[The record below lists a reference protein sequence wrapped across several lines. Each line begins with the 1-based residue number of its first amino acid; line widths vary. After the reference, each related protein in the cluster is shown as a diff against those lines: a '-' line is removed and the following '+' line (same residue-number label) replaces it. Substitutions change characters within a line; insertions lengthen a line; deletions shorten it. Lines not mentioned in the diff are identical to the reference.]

1 MLERIST
8 HRGPSVLR
16 TGASAIAAGLLLF
29 ASVFAEILVSVE
41 REGRITNLPL
51 ASLYIAGFVA
61 GAAALIVALN
71 GLRQLPAHAS
81 LRRAGRIG
89 FWTAIGGATLLLLF
103 ATQALVSTA
112 ATGDEPGGF
121 VLFGLGFL
129 LLVGG
134 QIVAG
139 FSILR
144 AGAARAMGRL
154 LLLASAAAVIAVA
167 VPADPFHDLGLF
179 LFDAAWI
186 GIGFGLLKS
195 VRSSSRRRRM
205 LGWSVGVGLLLA
217 LTGATGASAGG
228 PPVVKETTAVVN
240 ELEITSDAHPCTGQ
254 PAQWTIINN
263 GTIRFTAFADGTVHF
278 TGLLHLTLVIDLLDP
293 VTGLPDGTPDATG
306 TATDAFEGN
315 GALNEDGTA
324 FGKGEQSFALNGRGT
339 NADGSRFNFHA
350 SGHHLFDSA
359 GNAKL
364 DLFRA
369 HCA

>member
-8 HRGPSVLR
+8 RSGPTAQR

-29 ASVFAEILVSVE
+29 ASVFAEYLFSAENDGKV
-41 REGRITNLPL
+41 TNVPVL
-51 ASLYIAGFVA
+51 SLYIAGFVA
-61 GAAALIVALN
+61 GTAALILALN
-71 GLRQLPAHAS
+71 GLRLLAAHTS
-81 LRRAGRIG
+81 LRRAGRVG

-134 QIVAG
+134 QIVVG
-139 FSILR
+139 LSILR
-144 AGAARAMGRL
+144 VGAARATGRL
-154 LLLASAAAVIAVA
+154 LVLASAAAVIAVA

-186 GIGFGLLKS
+186 GIGFGLLKPIG
-195 VRSSSRRRRM
+195 SSSRRRRL
-205 LGWSVGVGLLLA
+205 LGWSTGIGLLLA
-217 LTGATGASAGG
+217 LTGVAGAYAAG
-228 PPVVKETTAVVN
+228 PPVVQEKTAIVN
-240 ELEITSDAHPCTGQ
+240 ELEITTDVHPCTGQ

-263 GTIRFTAFADGTVHF
+263 GTIHFTAFADGTVHF

-324 FGKGEQSFALNGRGT
+324 FGNAEDSFALNGRGT
-339 NADGSRFNFHA
+339 NADGSRFNFHL
-350 SGHHLFDSA
+350 SGHHVFDSA
-359 GNAKL
+359 GNLKL
-364 DLFRA
+364 DRFQA

>member
-8 HRGPSVLR
+8 RRGPTVQR
-16 TGASAIAAGLLLF
+16 TGTSAIAAGLLLF
-29 ASVFAEILVSVE
+29 ASTFAEYLFSAENDGKV
-41 REGRITNLPL
+41 TNVPVL
-51 ASLYIAGFVA
+51 SLYIAGFVA
-61 GAAALIVALN
+61 GTAALILALN
-71 GLRQLPAHAS
+71 GLRVLPAHAS
-81 LRRAGRIG
+81 LQPAGRVG
-89 FWTAIGGATLLLLF
+89 FWTAIGGGTLLLVF
-103 ATQALVSTA
+103 AAQALVNTA

-134 QIVAG
+134 QILAG
-139 FSILR
+139 LSILR
-144 AGAARAMGRL
+144 AGAARTMGRL

-186 GIGFGLLKS
+186 GIGVGLI
-195 VRSSSRRRRM
+195 RPIGWNPRRRRM
-205 LGWSVGVGLLLA
+205 LGWSTGIGLLLA
-217 LTGATGASAGG
+217 LTGAAGAYAAG
-228 PPVVKETTAVVN
+228 PPIVQEKTAIVN
-240 ELEITSDAHPCTGQ
+240 ELETTTDAHPCTGQ

-263 GTIRFTAFADGTVHF
+263 GTIHFTAFADGTVHF

-306 TATDAFEGN
+306 TATDAFGGN

-324 FGKGEQSFALNGRGT
+324 FGKGEDSFALNGRGT
-339 NADGSRFNFHA
+339 NADGSRFNFHL

>member
-8 HRGPSVLR
+8 RNGPTIQR
-16 TGASAIAAGLLLF
+16 TGTSAIAAGLLLF
-29 ASVFAEILVSVE
+29 ASTFAEYLFSAENDGKV
-41 REGRITNLPL
+41 TNVPVL
-51 ASLYIAGFVA
+51 SLYIAGFVA
-61 GAAALIVALN
+61 GTAALIVALN
-71 GLRQLPAHAS
+71 GLRLLPAHAS
-81 LRRAGRIG
+81 LRRAGRVG
-89 FWTAIGGATLLLLF
+89 FWTAIGGATLLLVF
-103 ATQALVSTA
+103 AAQALVTTA

-121 VLFGLGFL
+121 VLFGVGFL

-139 FSILR
+139 LSILR
-144 AGAARAMGRL
+144 AGAARTMGRL

-186 GIGFGLLKS
+186 AIGFGLLKPVGS
-195 VRSSSRRRRM
+195 TSRRRRT
-205 LGWSVGVGLLLA
+205 LGWSAGVGLLLA
-217 LTGATGASAGG
+217 LTGAASAYAAG
-228 PPVVKETTAVVN
+228 PPVAKETTAVVN
-240 ELEITSDAHPCTGQ
+240 ELETTTDVHPCTGR

-263 GTIRFTAFADGTVHF
+263 GTIHFTAFADGTVHF

-306 TATDAFEGN
+306 TATDAFEGT

-339 NADGSRFNFHA
+339 NTDGSRFNFHL

>member
-8 HRGPSVLR
+8 RSGPTVQR
-16 TGASAIAAGLLLF
+16 TGTSAIAAGLLLF
-29 ASVFAEILVSVE
+29 ASTFAEYLFSAE
-41 REGRITNLPL
+41 NDGRVTNVPVL
-51 ASLYIAGFVA
+51 SLYIAGFVA
-61 GAAALIVALN
+61 GTAALILALN
-71 GLRQLPAHAS
+71 GLRVLPAHAS
-81 LRRAGRIG
+81 LRRAGRVG
-89 FWTAIGGATLLLLF
+89 FWTAIGGAALLLLF
-103 ATQALVSTA
+103 ASQALVSTA

-129 LLVGG
+129 LLAGG

-139 FSILR
+139 YSILR
-144 AGAARAMGRL
+144 AGAARATGWL
-154 LLLASAAAVIAVA
+154 LLLASTAAVIAVA

-186 GIGFGLLKS
+186 GIGLS
-195 VRSSSRRRRM
+195 VLRPADSTARRRRM
-205 LGWSVGVGLLLA
+205 LGCSAGVGLLLA
-217 LTGATGASAGG
+217 LTGATGASAAG

-240 ELEITSDAHPCTGQ
+240 EVEITSNAHPCTGQ

-263 GTIRFTAFADGTVHF
+263 GTIHFTAFADGTVHF

-293 VTGLPDGTPDATG
+293 LTGLPDGTPDATG
-306 TATDAFEGN
+306 TATDAFGGN

-324 FGKGEQSFALNGRGT
+324 FGKGEDSFALNGRGT
-339 NADGSRFNFHA
+339 NADGSRFNFHL
-350 SGHHLFDSA
+350 SGHHVFDSA
-359 GNAKL
+359 GNMKL

>member
-8 HRGPSVLR
+8 RRGPTVQR
-16 TGASAIAAGLLLF
+16 TGTSAITAGLLLF
-29 ASVFAEILVSVE
+29 ASVFAEYLFSAE
-41 REGRITNLPL
+41 NEGKVTNVPL
-51 ASLYIAGFVA
+51 LSLYIAGFVA
-61 GAAALIVALN
+61 GTGALIVALN
-71 GLRQLPAHAS
+71 GLRVLDAHAS
-81 LRRAGRIG
+81 LRRAGRVG

-103 ATQALVSTA
+103 ALQALVSTA

-144 AGAARAMGRL
+144 PGAARATGSL

-186 GIGFGLLKS
+186 GIGLGLLRPVGLS
-195 VRSSSRRRRM
+195 ARRRRM
-205 LGWSVGVGLLLA
+205 LGWSAGVGLLLA
-217 LTGATGASAGG
+217 LTGATGAFAGG
-228 PPVVKETTAVVN
+228 PPIVKETTAVVN

-263 GTIRFTAFADGTVHF
+263 GTIRFSAFADGTVHF

-306 TATDAFEGN
+306 TATDAFGGN
-315 GALNEDGTA
+315 GSLDEDGSA
-324 FGKGEQSFALNGRGT
+324 FAKGEDSFALNGRGT
-339 NADGSRFNFHA
+339 NADGSKFNLHL

-359 GNAKL
+359 GN
-364 DLFRA
+364 
-369 HCA
+369 

>member
-41 REGRITNLPL
+41 RDGRITNLPL

-81 LRRAGRIG
+81 LRRPGRVG

-112 ATGDEPGGF
+112 ATGDEPGSF

-139 FSILR
+139 ISILR
-144 AGAARAMGRL
+144 VGAARATGRL

-179 LFDAAWI
+179 VFDAAWI
-186 GIGFGLLKS
+186 GVGLVLIRPARWGS
-195 VRSSSRRRRM
+195 VRRQM
-205 LGWSVGVGLLLA
+205 LRWSVGVGLLVA
-217 LTGATGASAGG
+217 LSAPAAFAAGG
-228 PPVVKETTAVVN
+228 ETVHFAGSFTQAGTN
-240 ELEITSDAHPCTGQ
+240 SCTGSSG
-254 PAQWTIINN
+254 TFSVTFN
-263 GTIRFTAFADGTVHF
+263 GVSHTSVSADGTVHH
-278 TGLLHLTLVIDLLDP
+278 T
-293 VTGLPDGTPDATG
+293 
-306 TATDAFEGN
+306 
-315 GALNEDGTA
+315 
-324 FGKGEQSFALNGRGT
+324 
-339 NADGSRFNFHA
+339 
-350 SGHHLFDSA
+350 
-359 GNAKL
+359 
-364 DLFRA
+364 
-369 HCA
+369 

>member
-1 MLERIST
+1 MLERIFT
-8 HRGPSVLR
+8 RRGPTVQK
-16 TGASAIAAGLLLF
+16 TGTSAIAAGLLLF
-29 ASVFAEILVSVE
+29 ASVFAEYLFSAENDGKV
-41 REGRITNLPL
+41 TNVPVL
-51 ASLYIAGFVA
+51 SLYIAGFIA
-61 GAAALIVALN
+61 GTAALIVALN
-71 GLRQLPAHAS
+71 GLRVLPAHAS
-81 LRRAGRIG
+81 LRRAGRVG
-89 FWTAIGGATLLLLF
+89 FWAAIGGATLLLVF
-103 ATQALVSTA
+103 AAQALVTTA

-121 VLFGLGFL
+121 VIFGLGFL

-139 FSILR
+139 FNILR
-144 AGAARAMGRL
+144 AGPAQATGRL

-186 GIGFGLLKS
+186 GIGLGLL
-195 VRSSSRRRRM
+195 RPAGSSARRRRM

-217 LTGATGASAGG
+217 LTGATGAFAGG

-240 ELEITSDAHPCTGQ
+240 ELEITSAAHPCTGQ

-263 GTIRFTAFADGTVHF
+263 GTIRFTAFADGTAHF

-306 TATDAFEGN
+306 TATDAFGGN

-339 NADGSRFNFHA
+339 NADGSRFTFHA
-350 SGHHLFDSA
+350 SGHHVFDSA

-369 HCA
+369 HCG

>member
-8 HRGPSVLR
+8 RSGPTAQR

-29 ASVFAEILVSVE
+29 ASVFAEYLFSAENDGKV
-41 REGRITNLPL
+41 TNVPVL
-51 ASLYIAGFVA
+51 SLYIAGFVA
-61 GAAALIVALN
+61 GTAALIVALN
-71 GLRQLPAHAS
+71 GLRVIPAHAS
-81 LRRAGRIG
+81 LRRAGRVG

-112 ATGDEPGGF
+112 ATGDEPRGF

-134 QIVAG
+134 QIVVG
-139 FSILR
+139 LSILR
-144 AGAARAMGRL
+144 AGAARATGRL

-186 GIGFGLLKS
+186 GIGFGLLEP
-195 VRSSSRRRRM
+195 VGSSSRRRRM
-205 LGWSVGVGLLLA
+205 LGWSAGVGLLLA

-240 ELEITSDAHPCTGQ
+240 EIETTTDVHPCTGQ

-263 GTIRFTAFADGTVHF
+263 GTIHFTAFADGTVHF

-306 TATDAFEGN
+306 TATDAFEGD

-324 FGKGEQSFALNGRGT
+324 FGNAEDSFALNGRGA
-339 NADGSRFNFHA
+339 NADGSRFNFHL
-350 SGHHLFDSA
+350 SGHHVFDSA
-359 GNAKL
+359 GNLKV
-364 DLFRA
+364 DRFQA

>member
-1 MLERIST
+1 
-8 HRGPSVLR
+8 
-16 TGASAIAAGLLLF
+16 LF

-41 REGRITNLPL
+41 RDGRITNLPL

-71 GLRQLPAHAS
+71 GLRVLPAHAS
-81 LRRAGRIG
+81 LRRAGRVG

-144 AGAARAMGRL
+144 AGAARATGRL

-167 VPADPFHDLGLF
+167 VPADPFHDIGLF

-186 GIGFGLLKS
+186 GIGLGLLRPVGWS
-195 VRSSSRRRRM
+195 PRRRRM
-205 LGWSVGVGLLLA
+205 LGWSAGVGLLLA
-217 LTGATGASAGG
+217 LAAPAAVSAAGG
-228 PPVVKETTAVVN
+228 ETVHFGGS
-240 ELEITSDAHPCTGQ
+240 ITQAGANPCTGAPGTFSVTFEGVSHTSISADGSVHHTATVTGETVFTPDDPSQ
-254 PAQWTIINN
+254 PTYKGKFAAWDGQNGAQDATITSTATFHDTLI
-263 GTIRFTAFADGTVHF
+263 GSDGSRIRDQGVAHVTVLTDGTVAVEFDRF
-278 TGLLHLTLVIDLLDP
+278 TLT
-293 VTGLPDGTPDATG
+293 
-306 TATDAFEGN
+306 
-315 GALNEDGTA
+315 
-324 FGKGEQSFALNGRGT
+324 
-339 NADGSRFNFHA
+339 
-350 SGHHLFDSA
+350 
-359 GNAKL
+359 
-364 DLFRA
+364 
-369 HCA
+369 CA